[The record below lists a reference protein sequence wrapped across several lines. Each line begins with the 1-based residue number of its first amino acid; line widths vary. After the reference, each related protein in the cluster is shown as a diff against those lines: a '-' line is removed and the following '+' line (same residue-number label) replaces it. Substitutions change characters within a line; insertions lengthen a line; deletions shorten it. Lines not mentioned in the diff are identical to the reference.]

1 MKRCSL
7 YWWLNRHQN
16 GCRGDIIACAMEA
29 KCGINFVLKN
39 WSACALLTITVVMAT
54 IGSFPA
60 RGSIQNKSEQHHAN
74 SSVTAMMVNNIKP
87 QLAEGKSKTDAVVGT
102 EVILTCPHQRPMIM
116 VSWNANLKNGTV
128 CYLSY
133 ISDRNQTGG
142 NCSED
147 SMCWLSRPDKDST
160 LQIKSAQI
168 SSEGIYKC
176 STATADGT
184 FSHEHNLTILVPP
197 QASLIHDDI
206 NGTAICKAVA
216 GKPAAQISW
225 SPGGEYNTKSEN
237 LLNGTQTVTSIY
249 KVNNSEGS
257 KVTCFLSHPAWKES
271 FRLSLGGQSKKEDV
285 TITILFSS
293 LAGVLGILLLSVF
306 IYLLYR
312 RKREVAAPKSPETMS
327 RPSIQESELEPYAI
341 FVQVENVIYEK
352 AGDFPQSE

>member
-7 YWWLNRHQN
+7 YWWLNIHQN
-16 GCRGDIIACAMEA
+16 GYRGDIIACAMEA

-39 WSACALLTITVVMAT
+39 WSACALLTVTVMMAT

-60 RGSIQNKSEQHHAN
+60 RGSIQNKSVQHHAN
-74 SSVTAMMVNNIKP
+74 SSVTAMMVNNMKP
-87 QLAEGKSKTDAVVGT
+87 QLAE
-102 EVILTCPHQRPMIM
+102 
-116 VSWNANLKNGTV
+116 
-128 CYLSY
+128 
-133 ISDRNQTGG
+133 
-142 NCSED
+142 
-147 SMCWLSRPDKDST
+147 
-160 LQIKSAQI
+160 
-168 SSEGIYKC
+168 
-176 STATADGT
+176 
-184 FSHEHNLTILVPP
+184 VPP
-197 QASLIHDDI
+197 EASLIHDDI
-206 NGTAICKAVA
+206 SGTAICKAVA

-225 SPGGEYNTKSEN
+225 SPEGEYNTKSEY

-257 KVTCFLSHPAWKES
+257 EVTCFVSHPAWKES
-271 FRLSLGGQSKKEDV
+271 LNISLDGQSKKKEDV

-293 LAGVLGILLLSVF
+293 FAGVLGILLSVF

-312 RKREVAAPKSPETMS
+312 RKREVDASKSPETMS

>member
-1 MKRCSL
+1 MVLFL
-7 YWWLNRHQN
+7 YIL
-16 GCRGDIIACAMEA
+16 
-29 KCGINFVLKN
+29 
-39 WSACALLTITVVMAT
+39 
-54 IGSFPA
+54 P
-60 RGSIQNKSEQHHAN
+60 
-74 SSVTAMMVNNIKP
+74 
-87 QLAEGKSKTDAVVGT
+87 GKSKTDAVVGT

-271 FRLSLGGQSKKEDV
+271 FRLSLGNPKNHFLCLLICGFHSLIRFPERSQDHPLFTHFLLS
-285 TITILFSS
+285 TRTSLFSHVCN
-293 LAGVLGILLLSVF
+293 LP
-306 IYLLYR
+306 YM
-312 RKREVAAPKSPETMS
+312 KS
-327 RPSIQESELEPYAI
+327 
-341 FVQVENVIYEK
+341 
-352 AGDFPQSE
+352 

>member
-16 GCRGDIIACAMEA
+16 GCRGDIIVCAMEA
-29 KCGINFVLKN
+29 KSGINFVLKN
-39 WSACALLTITVVMAT
+39 WSACALLTVTVVMAT
-54 IGSFPA
+54 MGSFPA

-87 QLAEGKSKTDAVVGT
+87 QLAE
-102 EVILTCPHQRPMIM
+102 
-116 VSWNANLKNGTV
+116 
-128 CYLSY
+128 
-133 ISDRNQTGG
+133 
-142 NCSED
+142 
-147 SMCWLSRPDKDST
+147 
-160 LQIKSAQI
+160 
-168 SSEGIYKC
+168 
-176 STATADGT
+176 
-184 FSHEHNLTILVPP
+184 VPP
-197 QASLIHDDI
+197 EASLIHDDI

-257 KVTCFLSHPAWKES
+257 KVTCFVSHPAWKES
-271 FRLSLGGQSKKEDV
+271 LSILLGGQSKKEDV

-306 IYLLYR
+306 ICLLYR
-312 RKREVAAPKSPETMS
+312 RKREAAAPKSPETMS

>member
-7 YWWLNRHQN
+7 YWWLNIHQN
-16 GCRGDIIACAMEA
+16 GYRGDIIACAMEA

-39 WSACALLTITVVMAT
+39 WSACALLTVTVMMAT

-60 RGSIQNKSEQHHAN
+60 RGSIQNKSVQHHAN
-74 SSVTAMMVNNIKP
+74 SSVTAMMVNNMKP
-87 QLAEGKSKTDAVVGT
+87 QLAEGKSKRDAVVGT
-102 EVILTCPHQRPMIM
+102 EVVLNCPHQRPMIM

-133 ISDRNQTGG
+133 ISDRNKTEG
-142 NCSED
+142 NCSD
-147 SMCWLSRPDKDST
+147 NSMYWLSKPEKDST

-176 STATADGT
+176 STATAGGT

-197 QASLIHDDI
+197 EASLIHDDI
-206 NGTAICKAVA
+206 SGTAICKAVA

-225 SPGGEYNTKSEN
+225 SPEGEYNTKSEY

-257 KVTCFLSHPAWKES
+257 EVTCFVSHPAWKES
-271 FRLSLGGQSKKEDV
+271 LNISLDGQSKKKEDV

-293 LAGVLGILLLSVF
+293 FAGVLGILLSVF

-312 RKREVAAPKSPETMS
+312 RKREVDASKSPETMS